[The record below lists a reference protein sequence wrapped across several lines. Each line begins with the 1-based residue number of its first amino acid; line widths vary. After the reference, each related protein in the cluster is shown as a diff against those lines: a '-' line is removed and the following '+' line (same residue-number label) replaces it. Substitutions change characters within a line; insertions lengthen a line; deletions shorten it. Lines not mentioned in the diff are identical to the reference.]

1 MQNPYIEDFA
11 YDKFEKGMVIN
22 MKGNTD
28 CAMVADLM
36 PLSLDGLTSEESEQ
50 LIQKHILTCKKC
62 QRYRENLILERQE
75 REKNE
80 QENDKKIFR
89 ALKRWRYELIG
100 LFLGV
105 LFVMA
110 LVVILLFQPFSSNK
124 NEAEV
129 YPVKEHYEQTVDYGK
144 QDYQGIA
151 GLALF
156 PDSENVTGQIE
167 EFYYDCKG
175 NKLYQ
180 EYQIYL
186 ECTYEKDAY
195 EAEKHRV
202 LNITDKN
209 TERKVGY
216 SEEETKFPCVYAMLY
231 DEGYEYAL
239 LSEEECK
246 VIYIYLQ
253 GKDRR
258 ELVFDETYLP
268 RDYGQRGDFME
279 TEREPFRIYMTN
291 EEVMRYEP

>member
-1 MQNPYIEDFA
+1 
-11 YDKFEKGMVIN
+11 
-22 MKGNTD
+22 MKANTD
-28 CAMVADLM
+28 CNIVADLM
-36 PLSLDGLTSEESEQ
+36 ALSLDGLTSEESEQ
-50 LIQKHILTCKKC
+50 LIQEHIQTCRKC

-80 QENDKKIFR
+80 QEKDKKIFR
-89 ALKRWRYELIG
+89 GLKRWRYELIG

-110 LVVILLFQPFSSNK
+110 LVVILLFQPFSGNK
-124 NEAEV
+124 NGEEV
-129 YPVKEHYEQTVDYGK
+129 YPVKEHYEQTTDYGK

-156 PDSENVTGQIE
+156 PNKEKMTGQIE

-186 ECTYEKDAY
+186 ECTYEKDSY
-195 EAEKHRV
+195 EVEKQR
-202 LNITDKN
+202 LLQITDKN

-216 SEEETKFPCVYAMLY
+216 SEEETKFPCIYAMLY

-239 LSEEECK
+239 LSDEDYK
-246 VIYIYLQ
+246 IIYIYLQ

-258 ELVFDETYLP
+258 ELVFDVRYLP
-268 RDYGQRGDFME
+268 KDYGQKGYFME
-279 TEREPFRIYMTN
+279 TEREPFRIYMT
-291 EEVMRYEP
+291 EEEAMRYEP